1 MENLVTV
8 SWESKSHMSPK
19 EKKNDSKKKGVV
31 QKENYLEVKHSSH
44 KSDLHLKIH

>member
-19 EKKNDSKKKGVV
+19 EKKW
-31 QKENYLEVKHSSH
+31 LEEKRSGTKRKLSR
-44 KSDLHLKIH
+44 S

>member
-19 EKKNDSKKKGVV
+19 EKKMIRRKKEWYKKK
-31 QKENYLEVKHSSH
+31 
-44 KSDLHLKIH
+44 II